1 MKSTMVKVIGS
12 LVGGLTVFFVSAYVF
27 QFAMGT
33 TEAKMSIEEIE
44 ALASERFPGEVVEVE
59 YDDDKYEIEIKT
71 ETQSFELVLDA
82 TSGEILYLEEKNQVV
97 ATTDNVDV
105 KADQTSEQTT
115 TDDTTEASTNEDD
128 QAGEATDTTDA
139 DTTSDDTNESTS
151 DTEATP
157 PSTTDGEDAKSIPND
172 KASDVAKEA
181 VANTP
186 AVMINQGQA
195 QKIAREKANNAKV
208 TEIELE
214 EDDGATYYQVE
225 LENATHEFEVEID
238 AFTGKVLIIEM
249 EQRDDQEQAKSQ
261 VMSRAAIEQLINK
274 NYSDFRIEKIE
285 LDDDDGQMIYEIE
298 LKAGRTEIEME
309 LDAVTGDVLDFD
321 KDVEDDDED
330 DDDDDDDD
338 DREDD

>member
-1 MKSTMVKVIGS
+1 MVKMKSTMVKVIGS
-12 LVGGLTVFFVSAYVF
+12 LIGGLTVFFVSAYVF
-27 QFAMGT
+27 QFAIGT
-33 TEAKMSIEEIE
+33 TEAKMSIEEIK

-59 YDDDKYEIEIKT
+59 YDDDTYEIEIKT

-97 ATTDNVDV
+97 ATTDDVDV

-115 TDDTTEASTNEDD
+115 TDDTTETSTNDEK
-128 QAGEATDTTDA
+128 QAGKATDTTNA
-139 DTTSDDTNESTS
+139 DKTNDDTNEQTT
-151 DTEATP
+151 DAVETTP
-157 PSTTDGEDAKSIPND
+157 PSTTDNENAKSIPND
-172 KASDVAKEA
+172 KASDVAKKA

-195 QKIAREKANNAKV
+195 QKIAREKTNNAKV

-214 EDDGATYYQVE
+214 EDDGTTYYQVE

-249 EQRDDQEQAKSQ
+249 EQRDDQKQAKSQ

-274 NYSDFRIEKIE
+274 SYANYRIDKIE

-298 LKAGRTEIEME
+298 LTSGRTEIEME
-309 LDAVTGDVLDFD
+309 VDAVTGDVLDFD
-321 KDVEDDDED
+321 KEVED
-330 DDDDDDDD
+330 DDDD
-338 DREDD
+338 

>member
-12 LVGGLTVFFVSAYVF
+12 LIGGLTVFFVSAYVF

-59 YDDDKYEIEIKT
+59 YDDNTYEIEIKT

-82 TSGEILYLEEKNQVV
+82 TSGEILYLEKKNQVV
-97 ATTDNVDV
+97 ATTDDVDV
-105 KADQTSEQTT
+105 KADQTSGQTT
-115 TDDTTEASTNEDD
+115 TDDTTETSSDD
-128 QAGEATDTTDA
+128 DNQAGEATDTTDA
-139 DTTSDDTNESTS
+139 DITNDDTNEQIT
-151 DTEATP
+151 DAVETTP
-157 PSTTDGEDAKSIPND
+157 PSTTDDKNAKSIPND

-195 QKIAREKANNAKV
+195 QKIAREKTNNAKV

-214 EDDGATYYQVE
+214 EDDGTTYYQVE

-249 EQRDDQEQAKSQ
+249 EQRDDQKQTKSQ

-309 LDAVTGDVLDFD
+309 VDAVTGDVLDFD
-321 KDVEDDDED
+321 KEVEDDDDYD
-330 DDDDDDDD
+330 D
-338 DREDD
+338 

>member
-1 MKSTMVKVIGS
+1 MVKVIGS
-12 LVGGLTVFFVSAYVF
+12 LIGGLTVFFVSAYVF

-59 YDDDKYEIEIKT
+59 YDDDTYEIEIKT

-82 TSGEILYLEEKNQVV
+82 ISGEILYLEEKNQVI
-97 ATTDNVDV
+97 ATSDDVDV
-105 KADQTSEQTT
+105 NADQTSEQTT
-115 TDDTTEASTNEDD
+115 TDDTTEASSDD
-128 QAGEATDTTDA
+128 DNQAGEVTDTTN
-139 DTTSDDTNESTS
+139 DDTNEQTT
-151 DTEATP
+151 DAVETTP
-157 PSTTDGEDAKSIPND
+157 PSTTDDDNAKSIPND

-195 QKIAREKANNAKV
+195 RKIAREKANNAKV
-208 TEIELE
+208 IEIELE

-321 KDVEDDDED
+321 KEVE
-330 DDDDDDDD
+330 DDD

>member
-12 LVGGLTVFFVSAYVF
+12 LIGGLTVFFVSAYVF
-27 QFAMGT
+27 QFAIGT

-59 YDDDKYEIEIKT
+59 YDDNTYEIEIKT

-82 TSGEILYLEEKNQVV
+82 ISGEILYLEEKNQVV
-97 ATTDNVDV
+97 ATTDDVDV

-115 TDDTTEASTNEDD
+115 TDDTNETSSDD
-128 QAGEATDTTDA
+128 DNQAGEVTDTTET
-139 DTTSDDTNESTS
+139 DTTNDDTNEQTT
-151 DTEATP
+151 DAVETTP
-157 PSTTDGEDAKSIPND
+157 PSTTDDEDPKSIPND

-195 QKIAREKANNAKV
+195 RKIAREKANNAKV
-208 TEIELE
+208 IEIELE

-225 LENATHEFEVEID
+225 LENDTHEFEVEID

-249 EQRDDQEQAKSQ
+249 EQRDDQKQAKSQ

-274 NYSDFRIEKIE
+274 SYANYRIDKIE

-321 KDVEDDDED
+321 KEV
-330 DDDDDDDD
+330 DDDD

>member
-1 MKSTMVKVIGS
+1 MVKVIGS
-12 LVGGLTVFFVSAYVF
+12 LIGGLTVFFVSAYVF

-59 YDDDKYEIEIKT
+59 YDDDTYEIEIKT

-82 TSGEILYLEEKNQVV
+82 ISGEILYLEEKNQVI
-97 ATTDNVDV
+97 ATSDDVDV
-105 KADQTSEQTT
+105 NADQTSEQTT
-115 TDDTTEASTNEDD
+115 TDDTTEASSDD
-128 QAGEATDTTDA
+128 DNQAGEVTDTTN
-139 DTTSDDTNESTS
+139 DDTNEQIT
-151 DTEATP
+151 DAVETTP
-157 PSTTDGEDAKSIPND
+157 PSTTDDDNAKSIPND

-195 QKIAREKANNAKV
+195 RKIAREKANNAKV
-208 TEIELE
+208 IEIELE

-225 LENATHEFEVEID
+225 LENDTHEFEVEID

-321 KDVEDDDED
+321 KEVE
-330 DDDDDDDD
+330 DDD